1 MTKYQMATVPKK
13 GFAFCRF
20 TIAILLWITLIS
32 TFFGIKWFIFIPFA
46 VMFLSG
52 VLTVRRAPLI
62 LLYKV
67 LFDRE
72 GKGET
77 DVLNVSSI
85 RFSHFVGS
93 TFCLLILLFFYVFKI
108 NIVSYILL
116 GILTFLQTIA
126 AFGYC
131 SAQKLYECL
140 VLGKNCC
147 NLGRKL
153 RGGKCG
159 GSCDVR

>member
-1 MTKYQMATVPKK
+1 MVKYQMATVPKK
-13 GFAFCRF
+13 GFAFCRY
-20 TIAILLWITLIS
+20 TIALLLWITVLLL
-32 TFFGIKWFIFIPFA
+32 FYNIKWMIFIPFGIM
-46 VMFLSG
+46 VLSG
-52 VLTVRRAPLI
+52 ILTVRRAPLI
-62 LLYKV
+62 MLYKI

-93 TFCLLILLFFYVFKI
+93 FFCILVILFLYVFKV
-108 NIVSYILL
+108 NIVAYIFL
-116 GILTFLQTIA
+116 GILTVLQTIA

-140 VLGKNCC
+140 ILGKNCC
-147 NLGRKL
+147 NLGKKL
-153 RGGKCG
+153 RGGKCN
-159 GSCDVR
+159 VR

>member
-13 GFAFCRF
+13 GFAFCRY
-20 TIAILLWITLIS
+20 TIAFLLWITDILL
-32 TFFGIKWFIFIPFA
+32 FFNIKWMIFIPFGI
-46 VMFLSG
+46 MLLSG
-52 VLTVRRAPLI
+52 ILTVRRAPLI
-62 LLYKV
+62 MLYKV

-85 RFSHFVGS
+85 RFSHYVGS
-93 TFCLLILLFFYVFKI
+93 FFCLIIILFLYVFK
-108 NIVSYILL
+108 VDLVAYIFL
-116 GILTFLQTIA
+116 GILTVLQTIA
-126 AFGYC
+126 ALGYC

-153 RGGKCG
+153 RGGQCN
-159 GSCDVR
+159 VR

>member
-13 GFAFCRF
+13 GFAFCRY
-20 TIAILLWITLIS
+20 TIAILLWITVILLFIN
-32 TFFGIKWFIFIPFA
+32 IKWMIFIPFII
-46 VMFLSG
+46 MLISG
-52 VLTVRRAPLI
+52 ILTVKRAPLI
-62 LLYKV
+62 MLYKV

-93 TFCLLILLFFYVFKI
+93 FFCVVIIMFLYVFKI
-108 NIVSYILL
+108 DFVAYIFL
-116 GILTFLQTIA
+116 GILTILQTIA

-147 NLGRKL
+147 NLGKKIR
-153 RGGKCG
+153 G
-159 GSCDVR
+159 GSCSVR

>member
-13 GFAFCRF
+13 GFTFCKY
-20 TIAILLWITLIS
+20 TIALLLWFTVILL
-32 TFFGIKWFIFIPFA
+32 TFNIKWMIFIPFTIM
-46 VMFLSG
+46 VLSG
-52 VLTVRRAPLI
+52 ILTVKRAPLI
-62 LLYKV
+62 MLYKV
-67 LFDRE
+67 LFDRD

-85 RFSHFVGS
+85 RFSHYVGS
-93 TFCLLILLFFYVFKI
+93 VFCIIIILFLYVFKI
-108 NIVSYILL
+108 DIVAYIFL
-116 GILTFLQTIA
+116 GILTILQTIA

-147 NLGRKL
+147 NLGKKL
-153 RGGKCG
+153 RGGKC
-159 GSCDVR
+159 DVR

>member
-13 GFAFCRF
+13 GFAFCRY
-20 TIAILLWITLIS
+20 TIALLLWLTVILL
-32 TFFGIKWFIFIPFA
+32 FFNIKWMIFIPFTIM
-46 VMFLSG
+46 VLSG
-52 VLTVRRAPLI
+52 ILTVKRAPLI
-62 LLYKV
+62 MLYKV
-67 LFDRE
+67 IFDRD

-85 RFSHFVGS
+85 RFSHYVGS
-93 TFCLLILLFFYVFKI
+93 VFCIIIILFLYVVKI
-108 NIVSYILL
+108 DIVAYIFL
-116 GILTFLQTIA
+116 GILTILQTIA

-147 NLGRKL
+147 NLGKKL
-153 RGGKCG
+153 RGGKC
-159 GSCDVR
+159 DVR

>member
-13 GFAFCRF
+13 GFAFCRY
-20 TIAILLWITLIS
+20 TIAILLWITVILLFIN
-32 TFFGIKWFIFIPFA
+32 IKWMIFIPFII
-46 VMFLSG
+46 MLISG
-52 VLTVRRAPLI
+52 ILTVKRAPLI
-62 LLYKV
+62 MLYKV

-93 TFCLLILLFFYVFKI
+93 FFCIIIIMFLYVFKI
-108 NIVSYILL
+108 DIVAYIFL
-116 GILTFLQTIA
+116 GILTILQTIA

-147 NLGRKL
+147 NLGKKIR
-153 RGGKCG
+153 G
-159 GSCDVR
+159 GSCSVR

>member
-13 GFAFCRF
+13 GFAFCRY
-20 TIAILLWITLIS
+20 TIAILLWFTVILV
-32 TFFGIKWFIFIPFA
+32 FFNIKWIIFIPFII
-46 VMFLSG
+46 MLLSG
-52 VLTVRRAPLI
+52 ILTVRRAPLI
-62 LLYKV
+62 MLYKV

-93 TFCLLILLFFYVFKI
+93 FFCIIIILFLYVVKIDIVAYVF
-108 NIVSYILL
+108 L
-116 GILTFLQTIA
+116 GILTILQTIA

-147 NLGRKL
+147 NLGK
-153 RGGKCG
+153 KIKG
-159 GSCDVR
+159 GSCSVR

>member
-13 GFAFCRF
+13 GFAFCRY
-20 TIAILLWITLIS
+20 TIALLLWVSVTLL
-32 TFFGIKWFIFIPFA
+32 FFGIKWMIFVPFII
-46 VMFLSG
+46 MSLSG
-52 VLTVRRAPLI
+52 ILTVKRAPLI

-67 LFDRE
+67 LFDRD

-77 DVLNVSSI
+77 DVLNISSI
-85 RFSHFVGS
+85 RFSHFVGA
-93 TFCLLILLFFYVFKI
+93 TFCLLVILFLYVFKI
-108 NIVSYILL
+108 NVVAYIFL
-116 GILTFLQTIA
+116 GILTILQTIA

-147 NLGRKL
+147 NLGKKI
-153 RGGKCG
+153 RGGKCSG
-159 GSCDVR
+159 GSCKC

>member
-13 GFAFCRF
+13 GFAFCRY
-20 TIAILLWITLIS
+20 TIAILLWITVILV
-32 TFFGIKWFIFIPFA
+32 FFNIKWIIFIPFII
-46 VMFLSG
+46 MLLSG
-52 VLTVRRAPLI
+52 ILTVRRAPLI
-62 LLYKV
+62 MLYKA

-93 TFCLLILLFFYVFKI
+93 FFCIIIILFLYVVKIDIVAYVF
-108 NIVSYILL
+108 L
-116 GILTFLQTIA
+116 GILTILQTIA

-147 NLGRKL
+147 NLGK
-153 RGGKCG
+153 KIKG
-159 GSCDVR
+159 GSCSVR

>member
-13 GFAFCRF
+13 GFAFCRY
-20 TIAILLWITLIS
+20 TIALLLWITVILL
-32 TFFGIKWFIFIPFA
+32 FFNIKWMIFIPFVIMA
-46 VMFLSG
+46 LSG
-52 VLTVRRAPLI
+52 ILTVKRAPLI
-62 LLYKV
+62 MLYKV
-67 LFDRE
+67 LFDRD

-85 RFSHFVGS
+85 RFSHYVGS
-93 TFCLLILLFFYVFKI
+93 FFCIIIILFL
-108 NIVSYILL
+108 YILKIDIVAYIFL
-116 GILTFLQTIA
+116 GIFTILQTIA

-147 NLGRKL
+147 NLGKKI
-153 RGGKCG
+153 RGGKC
-159 GSCDVR
+159 SVR

>member
-13 GFAFCRF
+13 GFAFCRY
-20 TIAILLWITLIS
+20 TIAILLWITDILL
-32 TFFGIKWFIFIPFA
+32 FFNIKWMIFIPFA
-46 VMFLSG
+46 IMLLSG
-52 VLTVRRAPLI
+52 ILTVRRAPLI
-62 LLYKV
+62 MLYKV
-67 LFDRE
+67 LFDRK

-85 RFSHFVGS
+85 RFSHYVGS
-93 TFCLLILLFFYVFKI
+93 FFCLIIILFLYVFK
-108 NIVSYILL
+108 VDLVAYIFL
-116 GILTFLQTIA
+116 GILTVLQTIA
-126 AFGYC
+126 ALGYC

-153 RGGKCG
+153 RGGQCN
-159 GSCDVR
+159 VR